1 MIPMPVLYGIFLYM
15 GISSLNGIQ
24 FMQRLILFFMPEKH
38 QPDYIFLRHVRT
50 FKVHLFTIIQITCLA
65 LLFLIKSNKTI
76 SILFPI
82 MVLALVGIRKLMDYM
97 FTQTELSYLDDIMP
111 EIVKRSKE
119 DGKECSYK
127 DLNDSKIIQNES
139 INITQEIHKTHIW
152 QDLMN
157 SDKHLDGSKK
167 HTAYSND
174 EPHPKRTNSIKKGFN
189 MASLK
194 LRKLNSKSKDEH
206 ASESKPNEQNNNKKD
221 EVKLPLLSNN
231 TTTSSSNNNETLN
244 LGNSIPR
251 IVIDGETQSI
261 NSNYFKNRKEFFSK
275 K

>member
-1 MIPMPVLYGIFLYM
+1 
-15 GISSLNGIQ
+15 
-24 FMQRLILFFMPEKH
+24 
-38 QPDYIFLRHVRT
+38 
-50 FKVHLFTIIQITCLA
+50 
-65 LLFLIKSNKTI
+65 
-76 SILFPI
+76 
-82 MVLALVGIRKLMDYM
+82 
-97 FTQTELSYLDDIMP
+97 
-111 EIVKRSKE
+111 
-119 DGKECSYK
+119 
-127 DLNDSKIIQNES
+127 
-139 INITQEIHKTHIW
+139 
-152 QDLMN
+152 
-157 SDKHLDGSKK
+157 
-167 HTAYSND
+167 
-174 EPHPKRTNSIKKGFN
+174 